1 MERRPTRVVSV
12 VIACALLASCF
23 GQERRATPARE
34 RAGGSQTAPSRS
46 NNDPG
51 SSPRGDYAASA
62 PATGVPI
69 RKVVF
74 IVKENRTFDN
84 LFGRFPG
91 ADGAT
96 HGELSTGE
104 RIPLTRAPD
113 VYPHDIYHSFLAGI
127 VAVNGGKMNGFD
139 SPYISGSEDGSPF
152 TQYTKKDIPGYWRY
166 AQNFVLADRMFS
178 SMYGPSLPEHAFAVA
193 ATAGRV
199 VTNKLPLH
207 DGRSMHCEDAGEY
220 FYRLRRHPDLLEW
233 ERKAEVERIEALYES
248 ITACLDIRTIFSA
261 LEEKGVSWRYYGR
274 RDDFHNPMGAIEEIR
289 NTDRWQNVIPPER
302 FITDARAGRLPEVS
316 YLLPP
321 EVYNEHP
328 QSDGRSMCVGE
339 NWTIRQVNAVMQG
352 PDWGHTAIFV
362 TWDDFGGLYDHVP
375 PPVVDE
381 FGLGPRVPLLV
392 ISPWAKRGHVS
403 HTTYE
408 FSSFLAFL
416 ERLYDI
422 PPLTHRDRKA
432 NDLFDVFDFDQE
444 PLDPLVQE
452 QRPQVEGATPQRCRL

>member
-1 MERRPTRVVSV
+1 MTRPLRRGLWWGLACTLALAGCVDRGAEPKAGAPEPRPT
-12 VIACALLASCF
+12 
-23 GQERRATPARE
+23 
-34 RAGGSQTAPSRS
+34 SRS
-46 NNDPG
+46 GTPDDSLDHEP
-51 SSPRGDYAASA
+51 PSA
-62 PATGVPI
+62 PRGVPI
-69 RKVVF
+69 TKVVF

-104 RIPLTRAPD
+104 RIALERAPD

-127 VAVNGGKMNGFD
+127 IAVNGGRMNGFD

-152 TQYTKKDIPGYWRY
+152 TQYKKKDIPGYWSY
-166 AQNFVLADRMFS
+166 AENFVLADRMFS

-207 DGRSMHCEDAGEY
+207 DGRAMHCEDASEY
-220 FYRLRRHPDLLEW
+220 FYRLRRHPSLLEW
-233 ERKAEVERIEALYES
+233 EKQAEVDKIEALYES
-248 ITACLDIRTIFSA
+248 IAACLDIRTIFSA
-261 LEEKGVSWRYYGR
+261 LEERGVSWRYYGR
-274 RDDFHNPMGAIEEIR
+274 RDDFHNPMGAIDEIR
-289 NTDRWQNVIPPER
+289 NTDRWSNVIPPER
-302 FITDARAGRLPEVS
+302 FIEDARAGNLPSVS
-316 YLLPP
+316 YVLPP

-339 NWTIRQVNAVMQG
+339 NWTIRQVNAAMQG
-352 PDWGHTAIFV
+352 PDWRHTAIFV
-362 TWDDFGGLYDHVP
+362 TWDDFGGLYDHVR

-392 ISPWAKRGHVS
+392 ISPWAKPGHVS

-422 PPLTHRDRKA
+422 SPLTARDRRA
-432 NDLFDVFDFDQE
+432 NDLFDVFDFDQK
-444 PLDPLVQE
+444 PLDPLVLE
-452 QRPQVEGATPQRCRL
+452 QRPQVEGVSPLQCRL

>member
-289 NTDRWQNVIPPER
+289 NTDHWQNVIPPER